1 MYICVANDKSRTQEC
16 RFLRADSDMNR
27 CVVYCFHRAEEAMR
41 LFFQTH
47 TVVAHG
53 SCKPFN
59 EQGLD
64 HFIYNNLDLKRFSF
78 CEKFFC

>member
-1 MYICVANDKSRTQEC
+1 MFENVYRCILLSNDKSRTQEC
-16 RFLRADSDMNR
+16 RFLLADSAVNR
-27 CVVYCFHRAEEAMR
+27 RVVYCFHRAGVAMR

-64 HFIYNNLDLKRFSF
+64 HFIYNNLDF
-78 CEKFFC
+78 